1 LISRGNDYAS
11 CRSTK
16 SGALGRQIVAILVVL
31 VFSIPQFAFRNPQ
44 FDILVGAGP
53 RACPGFW
60 ATTNREMRKANG
72 ERRITK
78 LRKAKGELRNMEVP
92 NLFNSAIRISQSAI
106 RYPCRGRPPCLP
118 CFWATTGGCPY
129 NFSIPNSPLS
139 NAVNEVGQR
148 LLTSSPLCVIICKR
162 TYPWIEGQVKN
173 HGLHGLDR

>member
-16 SGALGRQIVAILVVL
+16 SGALGRQIVAILAVF

-60 ATTNREMRKANG
+60 ATTKRNC

-78 LRKAKGELRNMEVP
+78 LRKAKGELRNMEIP
-92 NLFNSAIRISQSAI
+92 NLFNSAIRISQFDILVGAGP
-106 RYPCRGRPPCLP
+106 RACPG
-118 CFWATTGGCPY
+118 FWATTGGCPY

-173 HGLHGLDR
+173 HRLHGLDR